1 MKKSSEDAST
11 LDTGA
16 VVSLKKICSLKTA
29 GSLSRHFYP
38 TITRIRVT
46 SSEMPLF
53 SRPAAT
59 QHIAGVKVLK
69 PAAPARHLRREEAA
83 EDEQTFA

>member
-1 MKKSSEDAST
+1 MKQSSEDASA
-11 LDTGA
+11 LDVDA
-16 VVSLKKICSLKTA
+16 VVSLKKIRSLKTD
-29 GSLSRHFYP
+29 GSFPRHFYP

-83 EDEQTFA
+83 EDEQAFA